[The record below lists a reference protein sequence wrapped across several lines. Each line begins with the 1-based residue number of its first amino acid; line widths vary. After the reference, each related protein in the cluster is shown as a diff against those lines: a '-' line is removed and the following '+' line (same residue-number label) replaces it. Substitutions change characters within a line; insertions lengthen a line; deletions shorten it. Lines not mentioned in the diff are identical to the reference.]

1 MTPEPIA
8 AVDLFRTVLATA
20 GDRCQCTGACGQAH
34 NQSGGRCPRQ
44 HGQQAP
50 LMAAPAD
57 PVIPDRVAVSL
68 PADRLRAWCPGC
80 HSAARRTAKRPAVE
94 AVQDGLF
101 DL

>member
-8 AVDLFRTVLATA
+8 AVDLFRTVLTA
-20 GDRCQCTGACGQAH
+20 AGNRCQCTGTCGQAH
-34 NQSGGRCPRQ
+34 AQSGGRCPRQ

-57 PVIPDRVAVSL
+57 PTTPERIAVSL
-68 PADRLRAWCPGC
+68 PANRLRAWCPGC
-80 HSAARRTAKRPAVE
+80 HSAARRTAKRPVIE
-94 AVQDGLF
+94 ALQDGLF

>member
-8 AVDLFRTVLATA
+8 AVDLFRTVLAAA
-20 GDRCQCTGACGQAH
+20 GERCQCTGACGHAH
-34 NQSGGRCPRQ
+34 TQSGGRCPRQ

-50 LMAAPAD
+50 LMAAPPD
-57 PVIPDRVAVSL
+57 PTTPERIAVSL
-68 PADRLRAWCPGC
+68 PTAKLRAWCPGC
-80 HSAARRTAKRPAVE
+80 HSAACRTAKRPPAE

>member
-20 GDRCQCTGACGQAH
+20 GNRCQCLGVCGQTHA
-34 NQSGGRCPRQ
+34 QSQGRCPRQ

-50 LMAAPAD
+50 LMAAPAA
-57 PVIPDRVAVSL
+57 PTTPERIAVSL
-68 PADRLRAWCPGC
+68 PAAKLRAWCPGC
-80 HSAARRTAKRPAVE
+80 HSAARRTTKRPVVE
-94 AVQDGLF
+94 AFQGGLF